1 MKDNFD
7 KNEYI
12 KMVKQIE
19 KEKGYVPAEFLILPF
34 INEFIDNDEAS
45 AKISTQN
52 DENGEEWVVVATDNN
67 K

>member
-1 MKDNFD
+1 MENNID

-34 INEFIDNDEAS
+34 VNEFIDNDENS
-45 AKISTQN
+45 AKISTQK
-52 DENGEEWVVVATDNN
+52 DENGEEWVVIEANNN